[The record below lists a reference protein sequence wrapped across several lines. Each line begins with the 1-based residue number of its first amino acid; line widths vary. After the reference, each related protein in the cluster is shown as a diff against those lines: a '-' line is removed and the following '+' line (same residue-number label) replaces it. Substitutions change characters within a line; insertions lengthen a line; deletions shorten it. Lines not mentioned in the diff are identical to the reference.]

1 MTIFNPQIV
10 STILALTITFS
21 IFWLIRKDYL
31 IQRDGIKW
39 IVIAIGVLLY
49 GVNPSINDSIGLVL
63 GISYPPIIVVL
74 IALAVILLKLLVAD
88 IERAKLQMS
97 VTRLIQKI
105 AILESKVDMDTELTK
120 EHSDNGK

>member
-1 MTIFNPQIV
+1 MNFFNPQAV
-10 STILALTITFS
+10 SAILALSITLS

-39 IVIAIGVLLY
+39 IFIAFSVLLY
-49 GVNPSINDSIGLVL
+49 GVNPSLNDTIGLAL

-74 IALAVILLKLLVAD
+74 IALAVTLLKLLVAD

-97 VTRLIQKI
+97 VTRLIQKV
-105 AILESKVDMDTELTK
+105 AILESKIDAADSKVK
-120 EHSDNGK
+120 E